1 MLDINRHRYYLV
13 QILKDIYSDLELAN
27 CLGFKG
33 GTALM
38 FFYDLPRFSV
48 DLDFDLL
55 QNDAYDLVYD
65 KLRGI
70 VENYGTVFDEAK
82 KHFGPII
89 VLDYGVGERKLKLE
103 ISTRKFDNRYEIKNL
118 LGFNVRV
125 MLVSDMFAHK
135 LCALLDRTTS
145 TNRDIFDVWFFMQA
159 KTPVNKK
166 LIELRMDV
174 PYEKYID
181 QCIKHLESKK
191 NKRLLDGLG
200 ELMDPGLKPFVRTK
214 LLPETIGLLRFYKKY
229 PIVSE

>member
-1 MLDINRHRYYLV
+1 M
-13 QILKDIYSDLELAN
+13 
-27 CLGFKG
+27 
-33 GTALM
+33 
-38 FFYDLPRFSV
+38 
-48 DLDFDLL
+48 
-55 QNDAYDLVYD
+55 
-65 KLRGI
+65 
-70 VENYGTVFDEAK
+70 
-82 KHFGPII
+82 
-89 VLDYGVGERKLKLE
+89 LDYGVGERKLKLE